1 MDIYKELVGWAK
13 ANAKE
18 DANVAEFE
26 ELVSKAAPPDDA
38 KQAIDYIR
46 AVPSLRSAFDAALN
60 KEFDRATEKYE
71 KEKLPE
77 KEKELRESIRKE
89 LNPTETEEQKQIRE
103 LREKLEA
110 KERAEEVAQRKDAL
124 RAKAKEYGVDPD
136 IAADFAL
143 YGDEAENF
151 LKRHAEWHKK
161 ELDAVK
167 AETAKTAYG
176 NKPPVNGEVPR
187 PGSPEDEYNKKLA
200 AGDRQGANLVYIQ
213 MQKAKNKEVAN
224 G

>member
-1 MDIYKELVGWAK
+1 MDIFKELVGWAK
-13 ANAKE
+13 AHAKE

-46 AVPSLRSAFDAALN
+46 AIPSLRSAYDAALN
-60 KEFDRATEKYE
+60 TEYNRAVKKYE
-71 KEKLPE
+71 EEKLPE

-110 KERAEEVAQRKDAL
+110 KEEAEALTERKEAL
-124 RAKAKEYGVDPD
+124 RAKAKDFGVDPD

-143 YGDEAENF
+143 YGDDGETY

-167 AETAKTAYG
+167 EQSSKAAFG
-176 NKPPVNGEVPR
+176 NRTPQAGGAPKGLRAQLTE
-187 PGSPEDEYNKKLA
+187 EYN
-200 AGDRQGANLVYIQ
+200 NLVIAGRGVEATKIGIQ
-213 MQKAKNKEVAN
+213 LQNLKDDE
-224 G
+224 

>member
-1 MDIYKELVGWAK
+1 MDIFKELVGWAK
-13 ANAKE
+13 AHAKE

-38 KQAIDYIR
+38 KQAVEYIR
-46 AVPSLRSAFDAALN
+46 AIPSLRSAFDAALN

-77 KEKELRESIRKE
+77 KEKELREAIRKE
-89 LNPTETEEQKQIRE
+89 LNPDETPEQKQIRE

-110 KERAEEVAQRKDAL
+110 KEKAEALTERKEAL

-167 AETAKTAYG
+167 EQASKAAFG
-176 NKPPVNGEVPR
+176 NKTPTGGSSSNAR
-187 PGSPEDEYNKKLA
+187 PQAEIDAMTP
-200 AGDRQGANLVYIQ
+200 
-213 MQKAKNKEVAN
+213 KERSAFFAN
-224 G
+224 GGTPLVE

>member
-1 MDIYKELVGWAK
+1 MDTFKELVGWAK
-13 ANAKE
+13 AHAKE

-46 AVPSLRSAFDAALN
+46 AIPSLRSAYDAALN
-60 KEFDRATEKYE
+60 TEYNRAVKKYE
-71 KEKLPE
+71 EEKLPE

-110 KERAEEVAQRKDAL
+110 KEEAEALTERKEAL
-124 RAKAKEYGVDPD
+124 RAKAKDFGVDPD

-143 YGDEAENF
+143 YGDDGETY

-167 AETAKTAYG
+167 EQSSKAAFG
-176 NKPPVNGEVPR
+176 NRTPQAGGAPKGLRAQLTE
-187 PGSPEDEYNKKLA
+187 EYN
-200 AGDRQGANLVYIQ
+200 NLVIAGRGVEATKIGIQ
-213 MQKAKNKEVAN
+213 LQNLKDDE
-224 G
+224 

>member
-1 MDIYKELVGWAK
+1 MDIFKELVGWAK
-13 ANAKE
+13 AHAKE

-46 AVPSLRSAFDAALN
+46 AIPSLRSAYDAALN
-60 KEFDRATEKYE
+60 TEYNRAVKKYE
-71 KEKLPE
+71 EEKLPE

-89 LNPTETEEQKQIRE
+89 LNPDETPEQKQIRE

-110 KERAEEVAQRKDAL
+110 KEKAEALTERKEAL
-124 RAKAKEYGVDPD
+124 RAKAKDFGVDPD

-143 YGDEAENF
+143 YGDDGETY

-161 ELDAVK
+161 ELDAIK
-167 AETAKTAYG
+167 AETAKGAFG
-176 NKPPVNGEVPR
+176 NRTPQAGGAPKGLRAQLTE
-187 PGSPEDEYNKKLA
+187 EYN
-200 AGDRQGANLVYIQ
+200 NLVIAGRGVEATKIGIQ
-213 MQKAKNKEVAN
+213 LQNLKDDE
-224 G
+224 

>member
-1 MDIYKELVGWAK
+1 MDIFKELVGWAK
-13 ANAKE
+13 AHAKE

-46 AVPSLRSAFDAALN
+46 AIPSLRSAYDAALN
-60 KEFDRATEKYE
+60 TEYNRAVKKYE
-71 KEKLPE
+71 EEKLPE

-110 KERAEEVAQRKDAL
+110 KEEAEALTERKEAL
-124 RAKAKEYGVDPD
+124 RAKAKDFGVDPD

-143 YGDEAENF
+143 YGDDGETY
-151 LKRHAEWHKK
+151 LTRHAEWHKK
-161 ELDAVK
+161 ELDAIK
-167 AETAKTAYG
+167 AETAKGAFG
-176 NKPPVNGEVPR
+176 NRTPQAGGAPKGLRAQLTE
-187 PGSPEDEYNKKLA
+187 EYN
-200 AGDRQGANLVYIQ
+200 NLVIAGRGVEATKIGIQ
-213 MQKAKNKEVAN
+213 LQNLKDDE
-224 G
+224 

>member
-1 MDIYKELVGWAK
+1 MDIFKELVGWAK
-13 ANAKE
+13 AHAKE

-46 AVPSLRSAFDAALN
+46 AIPSLRSAYDAALN
-60 KEFDRATEKYE
+60 TEYNRAVKKYE
-71 KEKLPE
+71 EEKLPE

-110 KERAEEVAQRKDAL
+110 KEKAEALTERKEAL
-124 RAKAKEYGVDPD
+124 RARAKEYGVDPD
-136 IAADFAL
+136 IAADFAM
-143 YGDEAENF
+143 YGDDGETY

-167 AETAKTAYG
+167 EQSSKAAFGNRTPTGGSSSNARPQAEIDSMT
-176 NKPPVNGEVPR
+176 P
-187 PGSPEDEYNKKLA
+187 
-200 AGDRQGANLVYIQ
+200 
-213 MQKAKNKEVAN
+213 KERSAFFAN
-224 G
+224 GGTPLVE

>member
-1 MDIYKELVGWAK
+1 MDIFRELVRWAK
-13 ANAKE
+13 AHAKE

-46 AVPSLRSAFDAALN
+46 AIPSLRSAYDAALN
-60 KEFDRATEKYE
+60 TEYNRAVKKYE
-71 KEKLPE
+71 EEKLPE

-110 KERAEEVAQRKDAL
+110 KEEAEALTERKEAL
-124 RAKAKEYGVDPD
+124 RAKAKDFGVDPD

-143 YGDEAENF
+143 YGDDGETY

-161 ELDAVK
+161 ELDAIK
-167 AETAKTAYG
+167 AETAKGAFG
-176 NKPPVNGEVPR
+176 NRTPQAGGAPKGLRAQLTE
-187 PGSPEDEYNKKLA
+187 EYN
-200 AGDRQGANLVYIQ
+200 NLVIAGRGVEATKIGIQ
-213 MQKAKNKEVAN
+213 LQNLKDDE
-224 G
+224 

>member
-1 MDIYKELVGWAK
+1 MDIFRELVGWAK
-13 ANAKE
+13 AHAKE

-46 AVPSLRSAFDAALN
+46 AIPSLRSAYDAALN
-60 KEFDRATEKYE
+60 TEYNRAVKKYE
-71 KEKLPE
+71 EEKLPE

-110 KERAEEVAQRKDAL
+110 KEEAEALTERKEAL
-124 RAKAKEYGVDPD
+124 RAKAKDFGVDPD

-143 YGDEAENF
+143 YGDDGETY

-167 AETAKTAYG
+167 EQSSKAAFGNRTPTSGSSSNARPQAEIDSMTPKERSAFFADG
-176 NKPPVNGEVPR
+176 GKP
-187 PGSPEDEYNKKLA
+187 
-200 AGDRQGANLVYIQ
+200 LV
-213 MQKAKNKEVAN
+213 E
-224 G
+224 

>member
-1 MDIYKELVGWAK
+1 MDIFRELVGWAK
-13 ANAKE
+13 AHAKE

-46 AVPSLRSAFDAALN
+46 AIPSLRSAYDAALN
-60 KEFDRATEKYE
+60 TEYNRAVKKYE
-71 KEKLPE
+71 EEKLPE

-89 LNPTETEEQKQIRE
+89 LNPTETEDQKQIRE

-110 KERAEEVAQRKDAL
+110 KEKAEALTERKEAL
-124 RAKAKEYGVDPD
+124 RAKAKDFGVDPD

-143 YGDEAENF
+143 YGDDGETY

-161 ELDAVK
+161 ELDAIK
-167 AETAKTAYG
+167 AETAKGAFG
-176 NKPPVNGEVPR
+176 NRTPQAGGAPKGLRAQLTE
-187 PGSPEDEYNKKLA
+187 EYN
-200 AGDRQGANLVYIQ
+200 NLVIAGRGVEATKIGIQ
-213 MQKAKNKEVAN
+213 LQNLKDDE
-224 G
+224 

>member
-13 ANAKE
+13 AHAKE

-38 KQAIDYIR
+38 KQALEYMKAIP
-46 AVPSLRSAFDAALN
+46 ALRSALDAEKN
-60 KEFDRATEKYE
+60 REYDRGYKSYEE
-71 KEKLPE
+71 KELPE

-89 LNPTETEEQKQIRE
+89 LNPTETEDQKQIRA

-110 KERAEEVAQRKDAL
+110 KEKAEALTERKEAL
-124 RAKAKEYGVDPD
+124 RARAKEYGVDPD

-143 YGDEAENF
+143 YGDDGETY

-167 AETAKTAYG
+167 EQSSKAAFG
-176 NKPPVNGEVPR
+176 NRTPSNGETPR
-187 PGSPEDEYNKKLA
+187 PPEMMDEYNQRLK
-200 AGDRQGANLVYIQ
+200 AGDRDGANLIYLQ
-213 MQKAKNKEVAN
+213 AKRAKTKEV
-224 G
+224 

>member
-1 MDIYKELVGWAK
+1 MDIFKELVGWAK
-13 ANAKE
+13 AHAKE

-46 AVPSLRSAFDAALN
+46 AIPSLRSAYDAALN
-60 KEFDRATEKYE
+60 TEYNRAVKKYE
-71 KEKLPE
+71 EEKLPE

-89 LNPTETEEQKQIRE
+89 LNPTETEDQKQIRE

-110 KERAEEVAQRKDAL
+110 KEKAEALTERKEAL
-124 RAKAKEYGVDPD
+124 RAKAKDFGVDPD

-143 YGDEAENF
+143 YGDDGETY

-167 AETAKTAYG
+167 EQSSKAAFGNRTPTSGSSSNARPQAEIDSMT
-176 NKPPVNGEVPR
+176 P
-187 PGSPEDEYNKKLA
+187 
-200 AGDRQGANLVYIQ
+200 
-213 MQKAKNKEVAN
+213 KERSAFFAN
-224 G
+224 GGTPLVE

>member
-1 MDIYKELVGWAK
+1 MDIFKELVGWAK
-13 ANAKE
+13 AHAKE

-46 AVPSLRSAFDAALN
+46 AIPSLRSAYDAALN
-60 KEFDRATEKYE
+60 TEYNRAVKKYE
-71 KEKLPE
+71 EEKLPE

-89 LNPTETEEQKQIRE
+89 LNPTETEDQKQIRE
-103 LREKLEA
+103 LREKLES
-110 KERAEEVAQRKDAL
+110 KEKAEALTERKEAL

-143 YGDEAENF
+143 YGDDGETY

-161 ELDAVK
+161 ELDAIK
-167 AETAKTAYG
+167 AETAKGAFG
-176 NKPPVNGEVPR
+176 NRTPQAGGAPKGLRAQLTE
-187 PGSPEDEYNKKLA
+187 EYN
-200 AGDRQGANLVYIQ
+200 NLVIAGRGVEATKIGIQ
-213 MQKAKNKEVAN
+213 LQNLKDDE
-224 G
+224 

>member
-1 MDIYKELVGWAK
+1 MDIFKELVGWAK
-13 ANAKE
+13 AHAKE

-46 AVPSLRSAFDAALN
+46 AIPALRSAFDAALN

-110 KERAEEVAQRKDAL
+110 KERAEAVAQRKDAL
-124 RAKAKEYGVDPD
+124 RAKAKEYGIDPD

-167 AETAKTAYG
+167 AESAKAAYG
-176 NKPPVNGEVPR
+176 NRTPTGGSSLNLKPQAEIDAMTPKERSSFFMNG
-187 PGSPEDEYNKKLA
+187 
-200 AGDRQGANLVYIQ
+200 GAPLV
-213 MQKAKNKEVAN
+213 E
-224 G
+224 

>member
-1 MDIYKELVGWAK
+1 MDIFTELVAWAK
-13 ANAKE
+13 ANAK
-18 DANVAEFE
+18 DGVNVAEFE
-26 ELVSKAAPPDDA
+26 ELVSKAAPPDDS
-38 KQAIDYIR
+38 KQAVDYIR
-46 AVPSLRSAFDAALN
+46 AIPSLRSAFDAALN

-89 LNPTETEEQKQIRE
+89 LNPDETPEQKQIRE

-110 KERAEEVAQRKDAL
+110 KEKAEALTERKEAL
-124 RAKAKEYGVDPD
+124 RAKAKEYGVDPEV
-136 IAADFAL
+136 AADYAT

-167 AETAKTAYG
+167 AESAKTAYG
-176 NKPPVNGEVPR
+176 NRTPVKGESPR
-187 PGSPEDEYNKKLA
+187 PPDLMDEYNQRLE
-200 AGDRQGANLVYIQ
+200 AGDRDGANLIYLQ
-213 MQKAKNKEVAN
+213 MQRAKTKEVTN

>member
-1 MDIYKELVGWAK
+1 MDIFKELVGWAK
-13 ANAKE
+13 AHAKE

-46 AVPSLRSAFDAALN
+46 AIPSLRSAYDAALN
-60 KEFDRATEKYE
+60 TEYNRAVKKYE
-71 KEKLPE
+71 EEKLPE

-89 LNPTETEEQKQIRE
+89 LNPTETEDQKQIRE

-110 KERAEEVAQRKDAL
+110 KEKAEALTERKEAL
-124 RAKAKEYGVDPD
+124 RAKAKDFGVDPD

-143 YGDEAENF
+143 YGDDGETY

-161 ELDAVK
+161 ELDAIK
-167 AETAKTAYG
+167 AETAKGAFG
-176 NKPPVNGEVPR
+176 NRTPQAGGAPKGLRAQLTE
-187 PGSPEDEYNKKLA
+187 EYN
-200 AGDRQGANLVYIQ
+200 NLVIAGRGVEATKIGIQ
-213 MQKAKNKEVAN
+213 LQNLKDDE
-224 G
+224 

>member
-1 MDIYKELVGWAK
+1 MDIFKELVGWAK
-13 ANAKE
+13 AHAKE

-46 AVPSLRSAFDAALN
+46 AIPSLRSAYDAALN
-60 KEFDRATEKYE
+60 TEYNRAVKKYE
-71 KEKLPE
+71 EEKLPE
-77 KEKELRESIRKE
+77 KEKELRETIRKE
-89 LNPTETEEQKQIRE
+89 LNPDESPEQKQIRE

-110 KERAEEVAQRKDAL
+110 KEKAEALTERKEAL
-124 RAKAKEYGVDPD
+124 RAKAKEFGVDPD

-161 ELDAVK
+161 ELDAIK
-167 AETAKTAYG
+167 AETARGAFG
-176 NKPPVNGEVPR
+176 NRTPQAGGEPKGLR
-187 PGSPEDEYNKKLA
+187 AQLTEEYN
-200 AGDRQGANLVYIQ
+200 NLVMAGRGVEATKIGIQ
-213 MQKAKNKEVAN
+213 LQNLKDDE
-224 G
+224 

>member
-1 MDIYKELVGWAK
+1 MDIFKELVGWAK
-13 ANAKE
+13 AHAKE

-46 AVPSLRSAFDAALN
+46 AIPSLRSAYDAALN
-60 KEFDRATEKYE
+60 TEYNRAVKKYE
-71 KEKLPE
+71 EEMLPE
-77 KEKELRESIRKE
+77 KEMQLRESIRKE

-110 KERAEEVAQRKDAL
+110 KEEAEALTERKEAL
-124 RAKAKEYGVDPD
+124 RAKAKDFGVDPD

-143 YGDEAENF
+143 YGDDGETY

-167 AETAKTAYG
+167 EQSSKAAFGNRTPTSGSSSNARPQAEIDSMTPKERSAFFADG
-176 NKPPVNGEVPR
+176 GQP
-187 PGSPEDEYNKKLA
+187 
-200 AGDRQGANLVYIQ
+200 LV
-213 MQKAKNKEVAN
+213 E
-224 G
+224 